1 MYSKEV
7 NVFEGA
13 WMKKGVFNLS
23 VSLLLALLVIAP
35 CLAQQ
40 ADAQLFHIVY
50 GGKSDSLPEKLSV
63 RGTISRVNYAPP
75 RCGELIF
82 AATFE
87 IKLDSKLNG
96 YNHPF
101 LYLIVPCLYQPEGA
115 EKFLGQH
122 VEVWAT
128 KQYEKRQ
135 PCFFD
140 IESNRINSK
149 GVPFY
154 CVNREELLK
163 SVTGSQTVSPAEFEG
178 WLEEG
183 STYQADVTCDEV
195 EKWRTVVPFRIPF
208 HHAVRIEWTNLSE
221 FPQLNKAKN
230 DDCQRRLVFKVVRR
244 KTTKVSGQ
252 ERWNTTYE
260 CRIIAVE

>member
-1 MYSKEV
+1 MRKSI
-7 NVFEGA
+7 
-13 WMKKGVFNLS
+13 FNLS
-23 VSLLLALLVIAP
+23 VSLLLACLIIAV
-35 CLAQQ
+35 CTAQQ
-40 ADAQLFHIVY
+40 ATRADDPQLFPIVY
-50 GGKSDSLPEKLSV
+50 GGKADGLPEKLSV
-63 RGTISRVNYAPP
+63 RGTISQVNYAPP

-87 IKLDSKLNG
+87 IKLDGKLSG
-96 YNHPF
+96 YDHPF
-101 LYLIVPCLYQPEGA
+101 LYVVVPCLYQPEGA

-122 VEVWAT
+122 VEITAT

-154 CVNREELLK
+154 CVKREELLK
-163 SVTGSQTVSPAEFEG
+163 SVTGSSTVSPAEFEG

-183 STYQADVTCDEV
+183 STYHAPVTCDEV

-208 HHAVRIEWTNLSE
+208 HHAVRIEWTNLSD
-221 FPQLNKAKN
+221 FPQLDKAKN
-230 DDCQRRLVFKVVRR
+230 DDCRRRIVFKVIARETV
-244 KTTKVSGQ
+244 KVSGRD
-252 ERWNTTYE
+252 RWNTTYE
-260 CRIIAVE
+260 CKIIAVE

>member
-1 MYSKEV
+1 MRK
-7 NVFEGA
+7 N
-13 WMKKGVFNLS
+13 VFNLS
-23 VSLLLALLVIAP
+23 VLSLLACSIIAP
-35 CLAQQ
+35 TLAQQ
-40 ADAQLFHIVY
+40 AAQPLFPIVY
-50 GGKSDSLPEKLSV
+50 GGKTDDLPEKLTV
-63 RGTISRVNYAPP
+63 RGTISQVNYAPP

-87 IKLDSKLNG
+87 IRLDGKLRG

-101 LYLIVPCLYQPEGA
+101 LYLVVPCLYRPEGA

-122 VEVWAT
+122 IEITAT

-154 CVNREELLK
+154 CVKREELLK
-163 SVTGSQTVSPAEFEG
+163 SVTGSSTVSPVEFEG

-183 STYQADVTCDEV
+183 STYHALVTCDKDE
-195 EKWRTVVPFRIPF
+195 EWRTVVSFRVPF
-208 HHAVRIEWTNLSE
+208 HHAARIEWTNLSD
-221 FPQLNKAKN
+221 FPQLKKAKR
-230 DDCQRRLVFKVVRR
+230 DDCQRRITFKVIARETVR
-244 KTTKVSGQ
+244 VSGRD
-252 ERWNTTYE
+252 RWNTTYE
-260 CRIIAVE
+260 CKIIAVK